1 MDTQKDYTHPGLS
14 LGLSSACPPHSAL
27 RTLASSSPT
36 ATKNKNKTLIYNH
49 TLQKDPC
56 NSPRPSHFA
65 MHGFYV
71 NKKNEEPMKE
81 IGSPM
86 MSVCSTSMHG
96 DIVIPNLSR
105 RRYADEAENVEWSDK
120 IDEVS

>member
-1 MDTQKDYTHPGLS
+1 M
-14 LGLSSACPPHSAL
+14 
-27 RTLASSSPT
+27 
-36 ATKNKNKTLIYNH
+36 
-49 TLQKDPC
+49 
-56 NSPRPSHFA
+56 
-65 MHGFYV
+65 

-105 RRYADEAENVEWSDK
+105 RRDVDEVENVEWSDK
-120 IDEVS
+120 VDEVSFWSYHSPQSTDKDT